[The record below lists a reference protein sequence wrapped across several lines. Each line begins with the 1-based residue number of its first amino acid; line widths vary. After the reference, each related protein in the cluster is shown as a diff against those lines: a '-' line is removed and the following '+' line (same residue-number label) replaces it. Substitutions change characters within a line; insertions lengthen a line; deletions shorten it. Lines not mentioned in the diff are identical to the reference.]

1 MTNSLSL
8 TWPISS
14 VLQTK
19 AAIFRFIIVL
29 YIRYLT
35 NHLTSSATSYKFY
48 SSQNEL
54 LLEAA
59 VLSTFDEY
67 EMVVQLQVRT
77 MTCFVKD
84 KTQLNINGRCSPILP
99 NNPNHRISDGSLG
112 PDWED

>member
-48 SSQNEL
+48 SSQNGL

-77 MTCFVKD
+77 SITPSHFTRLNSILIISRMTTK
-84 KTQLNINGRCSPILP
+84 
-99 NNPNHRISDGSLG
+99 
-112 PDWED
+112 